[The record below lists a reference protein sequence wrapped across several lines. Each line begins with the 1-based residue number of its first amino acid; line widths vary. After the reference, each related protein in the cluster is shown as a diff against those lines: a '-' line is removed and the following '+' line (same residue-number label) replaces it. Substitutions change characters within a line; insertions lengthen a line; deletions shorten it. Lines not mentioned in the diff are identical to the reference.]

1 VITRELAVALRAA
14 GLGWSPANGDRF
26 LVPDRDLDDQVFVI
40 SDMVIETL
48 PLPQGKQVLAFNGTT
63 EWALDRLEATEAIW
77 LPREDQLRDAL
88 GEAFMSL
95 ELIPG
100 ATSGFAVSLL
110 VGDTEQRFVDVDV
123 EGAYARA
130 VLALLESAAR

>member
-1 VITRELAVALRAA
+1 VITRALAVALREA
-14 GLGWSPANGDRF
+14 GLVWAPANGDRF
-26 LVPDRDLDDQVFVI
+26 VVPDRDLDDQVFVI
-40 SDMVIETL
+40 SDMVIENVRL
-48 PLPQGKQVLAFNGTT
+48 PRGNQVLAFNGTT
-63 EWALDRLEATEAIW
+63 EWALDSLEASEAIW
-77 LPREDQLRDAL
+77 LPRENQLRDAL

-100 ATSGFAVSLL
+100 ATSAFAVRLL

-130 VLALLESAAR
+130 VLALLESAR